1 MKYNIILRNG
11 RYALLEMETQYVVA
25 CGFDETLPEN
35 QQWSQG
41 YYYTHWNDSEIIKQ
55 RMLSATLDCYR
66 ILTETNYIPRC
77 RLEELATKFK
87 DGLLETDKDFAMEYF
102 DSECEMED
110 YEKEFFGIE
119 SETESEDGEF
129 DDSHAWEDDS
139 NRGYKDCPDSE
150 CTGHCMSC
158 YYRPV

>member
-25 CGFDETLPEN
+25 CGFDETQPEN
-35 QQWSQG
+35 QQWENG
-41 YYYTHWNDSEIIKQ
+41 LYYSHWNESATEKQ
-55 RMLSATLDCYR
+55 RMLSVALEVFR
-66 ILTETNYIPRC
+66 IRTEKDYIHRN

-119 SETESEDGEF
+119 SETEDDDF
-129 DDSHAWEDDS
+129 DDSPAW
-139 NRGYKDCPDSE
+139 
-150 CTGHCMSC
+150 
-158 YYRPV
+158 

>member
-41 YYYTHWNDSEIIKQ
+41 YYYSHWNTSEIVKQ
-55 RMLSATLDCYR
+55 RMLSAALEYYR
-66 ILTETNYIPRC
+66 TLTETDYIPRC
-77 RLEELATKFK
+77 RLEELATQLK
-87 DGLLETDKDFAMEYF
+87 DRLIEDDEEFAMEYF
-102 DSECEMED
+102 DEVCEMSDE
-110 YEKEFFGIE
+110 EKEFFGIE
-119 SETESEDGEF
+119 TESEEEDF
-129 DDSHAWEDDS
+129 DDSPAWEDDS
-139 NRGYKDCPDSE
+139 DRGCEDCPPEE